1 MRWRRQSP
9 RLARAAVLTNALADE
24 KVRWTNQVEEYNE
37 QIKLLVGDVFL
48 SASCVS
54 YFGAFD
60 SVYREKITTIW
71 RDGCVEK
78 NIPCS

>member
-1 MRWRRQSP
+1 M
-9 RLARAAVLTNALADE
+9 LARRIALRCVDRCRE
-24 KVRWTNQVEEYNE
+24 RWTNQVEEYNE

-60 SVYREKITTIW
+60 SVYRQKITTIW